1 MNTFF
6 NGSPGSVLGSV
17 KEQLQGVMS
26 GKAGNKGDGLGGVA
40 PGLLGAG
47 ALGGIAGALLSG
59 KSIKKMAT
67 GALAVG
73 GGVAAGALVWNLYK
87 QWSSGRGD
95 ATPVAGQGIP
105 AAVPSA
111 PAIASSGALSGAS
124 SGAPYGAS
132 GGAEPDGML
141 FLEAMVFAARADG
154 HIDARE
160 QARINSMVEEM
171 MPGQGAKDAIESLLN
186 RPIDP
191 KALAGRVRSPQ
202 EAHAV
207 YTLSCFMLDVDH
219 FMERAYL
226 DMLAQSLNIDQA
238 ARELLELDADA
249 AKRGMDGGMPPD
261 RELP

>member
-1 MNTFF
+1 MNTFL
-6 NGSPGSVLGSV
+6 NGSSSSILSSV
-17 KEQLQGVMS
+17 KEQLQGAIGGNS
-26 GKAGNKGDGLGGVA
+26 GNNGGGLAGMA

-59 KSIKKMAT
+59 KSMKKMAT

-73 GGVAAGALVWNLYK
+73 GGVAAGALAWNLYK

-105 AAVPSA
+105 AAVPPA
-111 PAIASSGALSGAS
+111 PAIASSGALSGT
-124 SGAPYGAS
+124 P

-141 FLEAMVFAARADG
+141 FLEAMIFAARADG

-171 MPGQGAKDAIESLLN
+171 MPGQGAKEAVESFLN

-191 KALAGRVRSPQ
+191 RTLAGRVHSPQ

-207 YTLSCFMLDVDH
+207 YKLSCLMLDVDH

-226 DMLAQSLNIDQA
+226 DMLAQNLNIDQVT
-238 ARELLELDADA
+238 REMLELDADA
-249 AKRGMDGGMPPD
+249 ARRAMDGGMPLD